1 MPVAMLLAA
10 STSFSAASVV
20 TTPVAPFHV
29 AGARFAAH
37 SASWRTSHPVCMAE
51 ATEAVEDAALE
62 RARLA
67 AELEKAAE
75 EAPSGMTMTDI
86 TSGPATY
93 PLAGVVGQE
102 AIKTAL
108 ILCGVN
114 PSIGGVVISG
124 SRGTAKSVMARAIH
138 KLMPPIEVVKGSDFN
153 IDAPPALSRRLS
165 LRAHAA
171 AAAQPCGRRRAPT
184 CSGPPLMRER
194 SPLSRVRAEVRA
206 AAAAPRRSA
215 RAAAPRPVCRASHL
229 ALGRTTRLTT
239 RRTTR
244 RSRAPASST
253 RS

>member
-165 LRAHAA
+165 LRAH
-171 AAAQPCGRRRAPT
+171 
-184 CSGPPLMRER
+184 R
-194 SPLSRVRAEVRA
+194 SSSRPAVRPE
-206 AAAAPRRSA
+206 A
-215 RAAAPRPVCRASHL
+215 RAHVL
-229 ALGRTTRLTT
+229 GVALD
-239 RRTTR
+239 
-244 RSRAPASST
+244 A
-253 RS
+253 

>member
-37 SASWRTSHPVCMAE
+37 STSWRNSHHPVCMAE
-51 ATEAVEDAALE
+51 ATEAAQDAALE

-67 AELEKAAE
+67 EELEKAAASE
-75 EAPSGMTMTDI
+75 GPSGMTMTDS
-86 TSGPATY
+86 TSGPATF
-93 PLAGVVGQE
+93 PLAGMVGQE

-138 KLMPPIEVVKGSDFN
+138 KLLPPIEVVKVSDFN
-153 IDAPPALSRRLS
+153 IDAPPALSRRPS
-165 LRAHAA
+165 LGAHRSRSSPAVRTEARAHVLGAA
-171 AAAQPCGRRRAPT
+171 LDA
-184 CSGPPLMRER
+184 
-194 SPLSRVRAEVRA
+194 
-206 AAAAPRRSA
+206 
-215 RAAAPRPVCRASHL
+215 
-229 ALGRTTRLTT
+229 
-239 RRTTR
+239 
-244 RSRAPASST
+244 
-253 RS
+253 